1 MRVRWIN
8 RVAPNGDNWIYQ
20 ISVLHTNAG
29 TENAKTYLSKD
40 EYENFFSDFS
50 PE

>member
-8 RVAPNGDNWIYQ
+8 RVAPNGDSWIYQ
-20 ISVLHTNAG
+20 ISVLHTSAA
-29 TENAKTYLSKD
+29 TENAKTFFAKE
-40 EYENFFSDFS
+40 EYENFFSAFL